1 MQKYYEHTERV
12 VGYTKILIDKYNVQ
26 KELVLAAAWIHDIGR
41 VIDNTFL
48 GHVQSLD
55 KKGFFLLT
63 EASFSDKEINEII
76 NIANKHHPLSM
87 CMISSIE
94 SQIIYD
100 ADNLDLVGAIGLIRW
115 FDTFPSDTLQLKESA
130 QMFIEIY
137 NEAIKLKGRFFYTD
151 EANIIGAGRLSVSD
165 FMSCH

>member
-1 MQKYYEHTERV
+1 MMTDRLKRLQKLTRDVFIKANMQKYYEHTERV

-115 FDTFPSDTLQLKESA
+115 FDTFPSDTLQLK
-130 QMFIEIY
+130 
-137 NEAIKLKGRFFYTD
+137 
-151 EANIIGAGRLSVSD
+151 ANIIGAGRLSVSD